1 VTSDNP
7 SLAAADPSGS
17 TSDNTTARRGR
28 APVALPAGLATIDA
42 TYAAQLAAAP
52 LGDATRRAYRS
63 RVRQYL
69 AWLADTGDIHGDPL
83 ADPHARDG
91 AVRDYRTHLQITARQ
106 APATINLTLAALT
119 DFYTR
124 QGLGAPAA
132 RRLDLPQRA
141 PRALTG
147 RDVTRWLRVTQ
158 RWLNPRDRV
167 LALLPFYAGL
177 RIGETVALDLHD
189 IRLSARK
196 GLITVRSGKG
206 DRYREIPAHP
216 ELRDN
221 LAVWIDDERPGWPGA
236 DTNPALLLNHRGK
249 RLSPRGARD
258 ILTAIAD
265 DAGVDPDFTSHT
277 LRHTFATNLVRDGHD
292 LVLVAD
298 LLGHQRLETTR
309 GYSLPTAEDRQRAI
323 NSLPTDH

>member
-1 VTSDNP
+1 M
-7 SLAAADPSGS
+7 
-17 TSDNTTARRGR
+17 
-28 APVALPAGLATIDA
+28 
-42 TYAAQLAAAP
+42 
-52 LGDATRRAYRS
+52 
-63 RVRQYL
+63 RQYL
-69 AWLADTGDIHGDPL
+69 AWLADTGDLDGDPL

-91 AVRDYRTHLQITARQ
+91 AVRDYSTHLQTTARQ
-106 APATINLTLAALT
+106 APATINLTLAALS

-132 RRLDLPQRA
+132 RRLELPQRA

-147 RDVTRWLRVTQ
+147 RDATRWLRAAQ

-177 RIGETVALDLHD
+177 RIGETVALDLDD

-196 GLITVRSGKG
+196 GLISVRSGKG
-206 DRYREIPAHP
+206 DRYREIPTHP

-221 LAVWIDDERPGWPGA
+221 LAVWIDDERPDWPAA
-236 DTNPALLLNHRGK
+236 DINPALLLNHRGT
-249 RLSPRGARD
+249 RLSTRGARD

-265 DAGVDPDFTSHT
+265 NAGVDPDFTSHS
-277 LRHTFATNLVRDGHD
+277 LRHTFGTTLVRDGHD
-292 LVLVAD
+292 LVLVAE

-309 GYSLPTAEDRQRAI
+309 GYSLPTAQDRQRAI